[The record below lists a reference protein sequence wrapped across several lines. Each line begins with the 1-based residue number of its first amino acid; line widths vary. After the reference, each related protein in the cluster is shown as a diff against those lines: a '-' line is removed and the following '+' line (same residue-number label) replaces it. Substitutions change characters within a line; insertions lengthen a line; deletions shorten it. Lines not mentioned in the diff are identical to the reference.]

1 MEPLL
6 YKLLYLCKQ
15 KAKMKV
21 IGIVFFLIACIV
33 QTIYAEGK
41 GKYVLKDGRTWNYI
55 MYYSSGENNDT
66 IYGSYMVE
74 GPVEFDGKS
83 CYQVSG
89 GGTMFYEEDNCVYSY
104 SPDYLTGEKTWRK
117 ELDFNMTLGMD
128 NVLSVDS
135 ILVGNQLCRRINL
148 GYDIWV
154 EGIGGRKC
162 GIVASWGVPVPG
174 SYRGSRV
181 LSVYDGDEC
190 IFREEDFRKPAYTT
204 DVEKVKNNEYTDTL
218 TNVVYTYNPNDN
230 SAEVKAEVRT
240 IYHDSGGG
248 FSEEVKPGSPDVSGD
263 VAILDKFMIEGH
275 EYTVS
280 QIGRGAFI
288 YYCDSLTAVTLP
300 ETIVSIGD
308 VAFYC
313 CYSLVRV
320 EIPRTVTS
328 IGRGAFGQ
336 CINLVSVVSHIEN
349 PFDTDAFELL
359 DTSEIT
365 LFVPKGCSMKY
376 KAVNGWRNFDNIV
389 EMEATGIP
397 LPQKI
402 EQTKTKD
409 TIFNL
414 QGRHLSVKPQKG
426 LYIQNGKKMIV
437 K

>member
-33 QTIYAEGK
+33 QTIYAEDK

-240 IYHDSGGG
+240 IYHDSEGG
-248 FSEEVKPGSPDVSGD
+248 FSEEVKPGSPEVSGD
-263 VAILDKFMIEGH
+263 VAILDKFMIDGH

-288 YYCDSLTAVTLP
+288 YYCDNLTAVTLP

-313 CYSLVRV
+313 CYNLVRV
-320 EIPRTVTS
+320 EIPKTVTS
-328 IGRGAFGQ
+328 IGRSAFGQ
-336 CINLVSVVSHIEN
+336 CINLVSVVSHIED

-365 LFVPKGCSMKY
+365 LYVPKGCSMKY
-376 KAVNGWRNFDNIV
+376 KAVNGWSKFDNIV
-389 EMEATGIP
+389 EMEATGIRFP
-397 LPQKI
+397 MNI
-402 EQTKTKD
+402 EQTNKED
-409 TIFNL
+409 FVFDI
-414 QGRHLSVKPQKG
+414 QGRHLSTKPQKG
-426 LYIQNGKKMIV
+426 LYIQKGKKMIV
-437 K
+437 R

>member
-15 KAKMKV
+15 KGKMKEK
-21 IGIVFFLIACIV
+21 GIVFLLIACIV
-33 QTIYAEGK
+33 QTIYAEDK
-41 GKYVLKDGRTWNYI
+41 GKYVLRNYI

-66 IYGSYMVE
+66 IYRSYTVE
-74 GPVEFDGKS
+74 GPIEFDGKS
-83 CYQVSG
+83 CFRVS

-104 SPDYLTGEKTWRK
+104 VTGEKTWHK
-117 ELDFNMTLGMD
+117 ELDFNMTVGMD

-135 ILVGNQLCRRINL
+135 ILVGNQLRRRINL

-162 GIVASWGVPVPG
+162 GIVANWTGPVPG

-181 LSVYDGDEC
+181 ISIYDGDEC

-263 VAILDKFMIEGH
+263 VVILDKFMIEGH

-313 CYSLVRV
+313 CYNLVRV

-426 LYIQNGKKMIV
+426 LYIQKSKKMIV
-437 K
+437 R